1 MNLVRRILERV
12 GARPRGPVGP
22 IREGRFIVMDTEL
35 TGLDARKDEIV
46 SIGALR
52 MRGLEI
58 EVGGSFHVLTR
69 PSGKLKGTSVL
80 IHGITP
86 SQVADQPPLEVAL
99 AAFQDYFGE
108 GAILVGYCLA
118 LDLAFLDR
126 GFRRHFKRP
135 FRPHTVDVLSIYGW
149 LKKRLDHPACT
160 IPLGELS
167 LFELCKAFGVPVE
180 GAHSAL
186 GDAYM
191 TAQLFQRL
199 LGAAAPLGLDSLQ
212 NLLRIGSR
220 DFTGDHLVGPEQ
232 RGYY

>member
-1 MNLVRRILERV
+1 MNLVRRLLERV
-12 GARPRGPVGP
+12 GARQRRPAGP
-22 IREGRFIVMDTEL
+22 IREARYIVMDTEL
-35 TGLDARKDEIV
+35 TGLDPRRDEIV

-69 PSGKLKGTSVL
+69 PSGKLKDSSVL

-99 AAFQDYFGE
+99 VAFQDYLGE

-126 GFRRHFKRP
+126 GFRRHFKQP
-135 FRPHTVDVLSIYGW
+135 FRPHTVDVLSLYGW
-149 LKKRLDHPACT
+149 LRSRLDHPACA
-160 IPLGELS
+160 IPIGDLS

-191 TAQLFQRL
+191 TAQLLQRL
-199 LGAAAPLGLDSLQ
+199 LGAAAPLGLESLQ
-212 NLLRIGSR
+212 DLLRIGSR
-220 DFTGDHLVGPEQ
+220 DFTGDHLAGPEQ